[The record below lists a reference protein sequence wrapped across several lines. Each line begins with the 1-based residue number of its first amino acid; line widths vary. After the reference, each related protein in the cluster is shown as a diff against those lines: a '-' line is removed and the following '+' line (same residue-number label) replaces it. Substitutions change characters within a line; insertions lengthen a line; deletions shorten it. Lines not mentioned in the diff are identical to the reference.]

1 MRFRPNMQ
9 EGVAMYSEE
18 QTNMIVKNMITRRSV
33 RSYLPQQIPEEA
45 LKTILKCG
53 LYAPSGGNSQYAR
66 FIVVQDPALM
76 EELNELIRKE
86 LAGREIVEGQ
96 WMNRGIIRAR
106 KENYHFIYHAPTLIN
121 AVSPRDHGN
130 SMADCAGCLQNMQLA
145 AWAQNLGACWS
156 NQPHWLTD
164 VPEIR
169 AFFKRCGL
177 RDEED
182 IFGSI
187 SVGYP
192 AVYPST
198 IPARKGGRILLDTA
212 GEAISL

>member
-1 MRFRPNMQ
+1 
-9 EGVAMYSEE
+9 MYSEGE
-18 QTNMIVKNMITRRSV
+18 TRIIVENMVARRSI
-33 RSYLPQQIPEEA
+33 RSYRPEQISEED

-66 FIVVQDPALM
+66 FIVVQELALIG
-76 EELNELIRKE
+76 ELNRLIQRE

-96 WMNRGIIRAR
+96 WMNRGIVRAR
-106 KENYHFIYHAPTLIN
+106 KEGYHFIYHAPTLIN
-121 AVSPRDHGN
+121 AVAPRDHAN
-130 SMADCAGCLQNMQLA
+130 SMADCTGCLQNMQLA
-145 AWAQNLGACWS
+145 AWALNLGACWS

-169 AFFKRCGL
+169 EFFKGCGL

-192 AVYPST
+192 AVR
-198 IPARKGGRILLDTA
+198 PAVRPDRKKGRVLMDTVCEFDIL
-212 GEAISL
+212 